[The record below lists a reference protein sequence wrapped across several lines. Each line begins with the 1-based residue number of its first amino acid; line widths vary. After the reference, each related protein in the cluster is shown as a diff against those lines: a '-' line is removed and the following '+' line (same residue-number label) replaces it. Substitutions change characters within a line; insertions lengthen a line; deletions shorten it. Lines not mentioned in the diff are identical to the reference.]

1 MTMAIIIGLFVGYFT
16 SGVVASALVWKV
28 GRGRYERK
36 ELTDVMVLSFMLGY
50 FSLLGLG
57 MLALAKALV
66 TVVQENF
73 DVDKFLE
80 SAKDAAK
87 DIQERTKDE

>member
-57 MLALAKALV
+57 LLALAKALV
-66 TVVQENF
+66 QIVQENF
-73 DVDKFLE
+73 DVDTFFEKV
-80 SAKDAAK
+80 K
-87 DIQERTKDE
+87 DIQEDLESRKNE